1 MLRENS
7 MTETHTVQHTLK
19 GGPKMSFLAVTRSPT
34 LPVMLMLPVSGLF
47 VSNAHCVAVTRN
59 VFLIVVSMR
68 KWRDKFLVYC

>member
-1 MLRENS
+1 
-7 MTETHTVQHTLK
+7 MTETHNVQHTVK
-19 GGPKMSFLAVTRSPT
+19 GGPKMSFLAITSSPT

-47 VSNAHCVAVTRN
+47 LSNAHCVAVTRN

>member
-7 MTETHTVQHTLK
+7 MTETHTVQHTPK